1 MKTFALLTALTL
13 SFSGLTY
20 AQSHRSAPRGK
31 ATSSNLT
38 QEVIS
43 ELNRV
48 RTNPQAY
55 AAYLA
60 QHRGLYTAEGYLK
73 QPGRPLLRTHEG
85 VTALDEAI
93 RELSHARPQ
102 APLNASDLLVGSG
115 RLLIDEQS
123 RSGDTGHGTM
133 PFERMARAGVMGGS
147 RGEDV
152 AYGAH
157 TAEQIVY
164 NLVVDDGVRDRGHRR
179 NIMQTMFSEA
189 GVSVGSHPVYGVMC
203 VIDFSGRY

>member
-1 MKTFALLTALTL
+1 MKTIALLTALTL
-13 SFSGLTY
+13 SFSGLTQ
-20 AQSHRSAPRGK
+20 AQSHHNAARSQESGA
-31 ATSSNLT
+31 NLT

-55 AAYLA
+55 AAYLSE
-60 QHRGLYTAEGYLK
+60 HRGLYTAEGYLK

-85 VTALDEAI
+85 VAALDEAI

-123 RSGDTGHGTM
+123 RNGETGHGSM
-133 PFERMARAGVMGGS
+133 PFDRMARAGVIGGS

-203 VIDFSGRY
+203 VIDFAGRY

>member
-1 MKTFALLTALTL
+1 MKKLALLTALMV
-13 SFSGLTY
+13 SFSGLTH
-20 AQSHRSAPRGK
+20 AQVQRVANNNRPAG
-31 ATSSNLT
+31 NLT
-38 QEVIS
+38 QEVIG

-55 AAYLA
+55 AIYLSE
-60 QHRGLYTAEGYLK
+60 HRSLYTAEGYLK
-73 QPGRPLLRTHEG
+73 QPGKPLLRTHEG
-85 VTALDEAI
+85 VAALDEAI

-102 APLNASDLLVGSG
+102 PPLSASDLLVGSA
-115 RLLIDEQS
+115 RLLVDDQS
-123 RSGDTGHGTM
+123 QSGQTGHGSY
-133 PFERMARAGVMGGS
+133 PFDRMARAGVVNGA

-179 NIMQTMFSEA
+179 NIMQTMFNQA
-189 GVSVGSHPVYGVMC
+189 GVSVGSHPVYGTMC
-203 VIDFSGRY
+203 VIDFAGGF

>member
-1 MKTFALLTALTL
+1 MKKLALLTALTL
-13 SFSGLTY
+13 SFSSLTY
-20 AQSHRSAPRGK
+20 AQTHRAAKESHAASG
-31 ATSSNLT
+31 NLT
-38 QEVIS
+38 LEVIS

-55 AAYLA
+55 AAYL
-60 QHRGLYTAEGYLK
+60 QEHRSLYTAEGYLK
-73 QPGRPLLRTHEG
+73 QPGKPLLRTHEG
-85 VTALDEAI
+85 VAALDEAI

-102 APLNASDLLVGSG
+102 APLSASDLLVGSG
-115 RLLIDEQS
+115 RALIDEQS
-123 RSGDTGHGTM
+123 QNGQTGHGSY
-133 PFERMARAGVMGGS
+133 PFDRMARAGVNNGA

-179 NIMQTMFSEA
+179 NIMQTMFSQA
-189 GVSVGSHPVYGVMC
+189 GVSVGSHPVYGTMC
-203 VIDFSGRY
+203 VIDFAGNY